1 MFETLLSERVGA
13 VALIRLNRPERL
25 NAYNTQMMLE
35 LVAALDQADADDAV
49 GCIVITGNGR
59 AFCSG
64 ADVSGGADAFAR
76 LADDPRRA
84 VLKHGDLYRDGGG
97 YGALR
102 IFDSRKPVIAAI
114 NGAAVGVGVTLTL
127 PCDIRLASDTAKFGF
142 LFTKRGLVPEAA
154 SSWFLPRIVG
164 ISTALEWTM
173 AGRMVTAEEALAV
186 GLVRSLHAPDALLD
200 AALELA
206 EELAG
211 CGSRVAVSLTR
222 QMMWRM
228 LGAAHP
234 MEAHRVDSRAILA
247 RRSAPDTLE
256 GVQAFL
262 EKRPA
267 RFTERVSDGLPDIW
281 PDPVDP
287 SFY

>member
-1 MFETLLSERVGA
+1 MFETLLWERRDA
-13 VALIRLNRPERL
+13 TALITLNRPDRL
-25 NAYNTQMMLE
+25 NAYNTRMMLD
-35 LVAALDQADADDAV
+35 LVAALDRADADDEV
-49 GCIVITGNGR
+49 GCVVITGAGR

-64 ADVSGGADAFAR
+64 ADVSAGGDAFAR
-76 LADDPRRA
+76 LGEDSGRQA
-84 VLKHGDLYRDGGG
+84 LKHGDLYRDGGG

-102 IFDSRKPVIAAI
+102 IFESRKPVIAAI

-127 PCDIRLASDTAKFGF
+127 PCDIRMAGEDAKFGF
-142 LFTKRGLVPEAA
+142 LFTRRGLVPEAA

-173 AGRMVTAEEALAV
+173 AGRMVPAREALAA

-206 EELAG
+206 GELAMS
-211 CGSRVAVSLTR
+211 GSRVAVSLTR

-234 MEAHRVDSRAILA
+234 MEAHRIDSRAIFA

-256 GVQAFL
+256 GIQAFL

-267 RFTERVSDGLPDIW
+267 RYTERVSDGLPDIW
-281 PDPVDP
+281 PDPIDP
-287 SFY
+287 AFY

>member
-1 MFETLLSERVGA
+1 MFETLLWERRGA
-13 VALIRLNRPERL
+13 TALISLNRPERL
-25 NAYNTQMMLE
+25 NAYNTKMMLE
-35 LVAALDQADADDAV
+35 LVAALDRADADDDI
-49 GCIVITGNGR
+49 GCVVITGSGR

-64 ADVSGGADAFAR
+64 ADVSAGGDAFAR
-76 LADDPRRA
+76 LGEDPGRQA
-84 VLKHGDLYRDGGG
+84 LKHGDLYRDGGG
-97 YGALR
+97 YAALR
-102 IFDSRKPVIAAI
+102 IFESRKPVIAAI
-114 NGAAVGVGVTLTL
+114 NGAAVGIGATLTL
-127 PCDIRLASDTAKFGF
+127 PCDIRMASEESKFGF

-173 AGRMVTAEEALAV
+173 AGRMVPAREALDA

-200 AALELA
+200 DALALADELA
-206 EELAG
+206 TA
-211 CGSRVAVSLTR
+211 GSRVAVSLTR

-256 GVQAFL
+256 GVRAFL
-262 EKRPA
+262 EKRPP
-267 RFTERVSDGLPDIW
+267 RFTERTSDGLPDIW

-287 SFY
+287 AFY